1 MLKTCINKNKMLQFK
16 IAILFLALL
25 TVSCGSLKTQK
36 PLDENSSHYLAL
48 GDSYTIGESVC
59 ETCNYPNQL
68 ADSLN
73 QTLKKKVKV
82 DIIAKTGWTTKDL
95 INAIDIENPSVNY
108 DFVTL
113 LIGVNNQYQGQD
125 FSIYVKEFPQLLQK
139 AIAFAEGKKQNIMVI
154 SIPDYAYTPFGKQS
168 GKSEKITKELNQY
181 NAYAKKISEEN
192 NIEFINITD
201 ITRNGLKDPGLIAQ
215 DGLHPSKKAYKMF
228 VDRIYTKVKKAIR

>member
-1 MLKTCINKNKMLQFK
+1 MLQFK